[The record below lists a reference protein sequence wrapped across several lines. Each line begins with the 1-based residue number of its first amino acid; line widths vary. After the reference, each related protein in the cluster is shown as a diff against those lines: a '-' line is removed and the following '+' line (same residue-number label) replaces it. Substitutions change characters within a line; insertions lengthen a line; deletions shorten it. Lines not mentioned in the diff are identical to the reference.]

1 MIDEVVRKIYEEDA
15 RVRQKEMEKKQEQ
28 REYIE
33 EFQRQQAHWNAVRSR
48 FFSKILGYDTKGRL
62 NDKIFSLKS
71 KDWQQKPRI
80 SRSMLNNKILELL
93 KDNRNEK
100 KPTLRLL
107 KFNKILLK
115 NSKKNKGKPIN

>member
-48 FFSKILGYDTKGRL
+48 IFSKMIGGFIAFDPKDDLMT
-62 NDKIFSLKS
+62 IFLA
-71 KDWQQKPRI
+71 REATTG
-80 SRSMLNNKILELL
+80 SRSREYQ
-93 KDNRNEK
+93 EVC
-100 KPTLRLL
+100 
-107 KFNKILLK
+107 
-115 NSKKNKGKPIN
+115 

>member
-33 EFQRQQAHWNAVRSR
+33 EFQRQQAHWNAVRSK
-48 FFSKILGYDTKGRL
+48 FLFSTIKGGSMT
-62 NDKIFSLKS
+62 IFSSKS
-71 KDWQQKPRI
+71 NDWQQKPRI

-100 KPTLRLL
+100 KPMLL
-107 KFNKILLK
+107 LPKFNKILLK
-115 NSKKNKGKPIN
+115 NSKKNKGKPTN

>member
-33 EFQRQQAHWNAVRSR
+33 EFQRQQAHWNAVRSKSR
-48 FFSKILGYDTKGRL
+48 IGVFNKVKKCFDNG
-62 NDKIFSLKS
+62 IFSLKS
-71 KDWQQKPRI
+71 KDWQQKLKI
-80 SRSMLNNKILELL
+80 SRSMLSNKILELL

-100 KPTLRLL
+100 KLMLPLL
-107 KFNKILLK
+107 KFNKISLK
-115 NSKKNKGKPIN
+115 NSKKNKGE